1 MEKSGELWLT
11 ILLGPPS
18 YRGDHM
24 SNLEIPRFTEW
35 TSTNLERPHR
45 LPHVCTKIIYG
56 KLGGY
61 RLKEK
66 WMIYLAPERR
76 PCFLF
81 VQAKFKWGVNENIQG
96 KDVQAASERN
106 VFTGTWLPILRI
118 PFSADHFMDIKKNII
133 WGARSFVVP
142 NLVHKRRQKSM
153 FKITLPWKGVSPI
166 WKGPIAYL
174 VFLTT
179 SIRIHKP
186 MSDPCMFSIAGF
198 FLR

>member
-1 MEKSGELWLT
+1 MDIHKFGKAPSLT
-11 ILLGPPS
+11 A
-18 YRGDHM
+18 
-24 SNLEIPRFTEW
+24 
-35 TSTNLERPHR
+35 R
-45 LPHVCTKIIYG
+45 LHKNNIWQTWGVSLACMQ
-56 KLGGY
+56 
-61 RLKEK
+61 EK

-118 PFSADHFMDIKKNII
+118 PFSADHFMDIKKNIF

-166 WKGPIAYL
+166 WKGPNAYL

-198 FLR
+198 FAVVHTVSLAGWRWVFVGVSC